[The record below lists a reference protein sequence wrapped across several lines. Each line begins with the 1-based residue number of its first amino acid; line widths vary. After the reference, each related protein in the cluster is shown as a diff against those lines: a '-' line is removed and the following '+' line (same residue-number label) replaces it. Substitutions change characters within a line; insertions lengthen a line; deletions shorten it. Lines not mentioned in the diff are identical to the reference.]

1 MRRASPPLQE
11 RVQLDFDLVT
21 VKELLRDLL
30 FREAGQAYF
39 KRLAVPRQRRW
50 LGAWRTLSTYQAEKQ
65 LLPVGGRDTNRLI
78 QQFFTTHAC
87 LRAEFHEGG
96 MPVTAIRVLR
106 LHCPALNAALERIH
120 CLECAAAAQDVY
132 HVLLLGGPAPPS
144 RALYSPHASSKA
156 LTRRGTHAAQSA
168 TIPISA
174 SAKMGACASELI
186 ATMVPEA

>member
-1 MRRASPPLQE
+1 MKRAAPPPQE

-39 KRLAVPRQRRW
+39 KRLAIPRQSRW

-65 LLPVGGRDTNRLI
+65 LLPVGGRDTNHLI

-87 LRAEFHEGG
+87 LRAEFREGG
-96 MPVTAIRVLR
+96 MPVTSIRVLR

-120 CLECAAAAQDVY
+120 RLECAATAQDVY
-132 HVLLLGGPAPPS
+132 HVSLLGGPAPPPVPS
-144 RALYSPHASSKA
+144 TP
-156 LTRRGTHAAQSA
+156 LTPPQK
-168 TIPISA
+168 P
-174 SAKMGACASELI
+174 
-186 ATMVPEA
+186 

>member
-1 MRRASPPLQE
+1 MRRASPPLQA
-11 RVQLDFDLVT
+11 RVQLDFDLIT

-65 LLPVGGRDTNRLI
+65 LLPVGGQDTNRLI
-78 QQFFTTHAC
+78 QQFFTTYAC

-106 LHCPALNAALERIH
+106 LHCSGLNAALERIH
-120 CLECAAAAQDVY
+120 CLECTAAAQDVY
-132 HVLLLGGPAPPS
+132 HVLLLGGPALSPGPS
-144 RALYSPHASSKA
+144 ASSP
-156 LTRRGTHAAQSA
+156 LTLPQT
-168 TIPISA
+168 P
-174 SAKMGACASELI
+174 
-186 ATMVPEA
+186 

>member
-1 MRRASPPLQE
+1 MKRRSPPPQE
-11 RVQLDFDLVT
+11 RVQLDFDLIT

-50 LGAWRTLSTYQAEKQ
+50 LGPWRTLSTYQAEKQ
-65 LLPVGGRDTNRLI
+65 LLPVGGQGTNRLI

-106 LHCPALNAALERIH
+106 LHGPALNPTLERVYY
-120 CLECAAAAQDVY
+120 LECAAAAPDIY
-132 HVLLLGGPAPPS
+132 HVLLLGGPAPPPVP
-144 RALYSPHASSKA
+144 SPSMT
-156 LTRRGTHAAQSA
+156 LTPPQKS
-168 TIPISA
+168 
-174 SAKMGACASELI
+174 
-186 ATMVPEA
+186 